1 MGRGRRTGSRIG
13 LPQKEQEIASQKDRP
28 RAPIPLPLV
37 LRETYRHYLE
47 YRELVMSPTQ
57 TSTDRGITNSSV
69 ACDHGVI
76 DYGYHIYDEDD
87 KIKDKVLITL
97 SFWDLHGSLKRLSA
111 RKREAV
117 FYNVILDWKQKDV
130 AERMGIST
138 VSVGQ
143 YVQAAMEQLAVALDL
158 QQTLASETNN

>member
-1 MGRGRRTGSRIG
+1 MANTKER
-13 LPQKEQEIASQKDRP
+13 PQ
-28 RAPIPLPLV
+28 APVPLPLV

-47 YRELVMSPTQ
+47 FRELVMSPSQ
-57 TSTDRGITNSSV
+57 TSNDRGQVSSSV
-69 ACDHGVI
+69 TCDHGII
-76 DYGYHIYDEDD
+76 DYGYFIYDGADT
-87 KIKDKVLITL
+87 ITNKVTITL

-130 AERMGIST
+130 AERMKIST

-158 QQTLASETNN
+158 QQTIAKAR

>member
-1 MGRGRRTGSRIG
+1 
-13 LPQKEQEIASQKDRP
+13 
-28 RAPIPLPLV
+28 
-37 LRETYRHYLE
+37 
-47 YRELVMSPTQ
+47 MSPTQ
-57 TSTDRGITNSSV
+57 TSNDRGLISSAV
-69 ACDHGVI
+69 TCDHGII
-76 DYGYHIYDEDD
+76 DYGYYIYDDTD
-87 KIKDKVLITL
+87 QIRDKVSITL

-130 AERMGIST
+130 ADRMQIST

-158 QQTLASETNN
+158 RQTIVSAQR

>member
-1 MGRGRRTGSRIG
+1 M
-13 LPQKEQEIASQKDRP
+13 
-28 RAPIPLPLV
+28 
-37 LRETYRHYLE
+37 
-47 YRELVMSPTQ
+47 
-57 TSTDRGITNSSV
+57 

-87 KIKDKVLITL
+87 KIKDKVSITL

>member
-1 MGRGRRTGSRIG
+1 
-13 LPQKEQEIASQKDRP
+13 
-28 RAPIPLPLV
+28 
-37 LRETYRHYLE
+37 
-47 YRELVMSPTQ
+47 
-57 TSTDRGITNSSV
+57 V

-76 DYGYHIYDEDD
+76 EYGYHLYDEDD
-87 KIKDKVLITL
+87 KIKDRVTITL
-97 SFWDLHGSLKRLSA
+97 SFWDLHGSLRQLSA

-130 AERMGIST
+130 AKRMGIST

-158 QQTLASETNN
+158 SQTIVGDL

>member
-1 MGRGRRTGSRIG
+1 MAN
-13 LPQKEQEIASQKDRP
+13 LKERP
-28 RAPIPLPLV
+28 RAPVPLPLV

-47 YRELVMSPTQ
+47 FRDLVMSPTQ
-57 TSTDRGITNSSV
+57 TSNDRGLVSSAV
-69 ACDHGVI
+69 TCDQGVI
-76 DYGYHIYDEDD
+76 DYGYHIYDEQDMV
-87 KIKDKVLITL
+87 KDTVMITL

-130 AERMGIST
+130 AERMQIST

-158 QQTLASETNN
+158 TQSLRSEA